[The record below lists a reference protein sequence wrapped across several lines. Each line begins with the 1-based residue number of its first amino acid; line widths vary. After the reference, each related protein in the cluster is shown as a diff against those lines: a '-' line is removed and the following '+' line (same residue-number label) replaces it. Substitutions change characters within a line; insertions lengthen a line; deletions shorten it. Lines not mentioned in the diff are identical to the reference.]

1 MALYD
6 GSWQDIAT
14 RLRDD
19 DLVSISLVNEA
30 ADLIQRF
37 GLALEKIEQFGHSD
51 GHGRGFTCANI
62 AKEALDFKDKQH
74 METERHALYA
84 VPCAFGSDGEF
95 DLEDVFFTTF
105 QTNDEHEA
113 IRLAS
118 CICGEQAPR
127 SVVIINREGEIYYLD

>member
-1 MALYD
+1 
-6 GSWQDIAT
+6 
-14 RLRDD
+14 
-19 DLVSISLVNEA
+19 
-30 ADLIQRF
+30 
-37 GLALEKIEQFGHSD
+37 
-51 GHGRGFTCANI
+51 
-62 AKEALDFKDKQH
+62 

-105 QTNDEHEA
+105 QTNDEQEA